1 MRLLLNWLV
10 AAVAIMVA
18 AYLLPGVHVDGLC
31 AALVVAIVLGLANAL
46 IRPILFIL
54 TIPINI
60 ITLGLFTLV
69 INGLM
74 VLLAAR
80 IVDGFSVS
88 SLGWAVVFSVVLWL
102 INLALRGEQRA

>member
-10 AAVAIMVA
+10 AALAIMVA
-18 AYLLPGVHVDGLC
+18 SFLLPGVHVDGLFV
-31 AALVVAIVLGLANAL
+31 ALVVAVVLGLANAL
-46 IRPILFIL
+46 IRPVLFIL

-88 SLGWAVVFSVVLWL
+88 SLGWAVLFSIVLWL
-102 INLALRGEQRA
+102 INLALRGEDRA